1 MILPI
6 YIYGQPVLRKVSE
19 DITPDYPDLQQLIAN
34 MYETLSASEGIGLAA
49 PQIGKAIRLV
59 IIDLDPLGEDFPEYK
74 DFRKTYINPHIVE
87 RDAESEAETLEEGC
101 LSLPGIHE
109 KVTRPTRIHVK
120 YMDDQFLFSA
130 HYKSY
135 RKIKRNKQYTLAPF
149 EEIYGGFSDYTLF
162 FFQTLYDFYH
172 EQFYSNPYYIEGLNR
187 RLLKRIYIGCL
198 TALCSTKLVPQYELD
213 GVMDEFNNS
222 LAE

>member
-1 MILPI
+1 MSKMMDMAKYYKVVKYYCCFKDHVSTERQNIIGQITYLNMVLPQEI
-6 YIYGQPVLRKVSE
+6 
-19 DITPDYPDLQQLIAN
+19 
-34 MYETLSASEGIGLAA
+34 
-49 PQIGKAIRLV
+49 QIRN
-59 IIDLDPLGEDFPEYK
+59 GEEK
-74 DFRKTYINPHIVE
+74 DFIDFYKAYRTFL
-87 RDAESEAETLEEGC
+87 LE
-101 LSLPGIHE
+101 
-109 KVTRPTRIHVK
+109 K